1 MLNDPTENS
10 FFVVLGLTG
19 EGKSLFL
26 NAISNTNCCEV
37 GSYGKSC
44 TQTNQVLP
52 FTYNNHNFYALDT
65 PGLDDS
71 EDNNKKIKNLKQ
83 IIKEYR
89 FIKK

>member
-1 MLNDPTENS
+1 MLYDPTENS

-19 EGKSLFL
+19 AGKSLFL

-37 GSYGKSC
+37 GSYEKSC

-71 EDNNKKIKNLKQ
+71 EDNNKKN
-83 IIKEYR
+83 
-89 FIKK
+89 KKFKTNNKRISFY